1 MNDNNI
7 ITHRYIE
14 FRYIILGTNGNFLEK
29 IETPVHYIQ
38 GTDNDVFPTIEKAL
52 NGCVMG
58 DRVRVAMTAEESYG
72 QSLKELIHIDNINN
86 VPPQYRK
93 VGAQVEFQSNQGDK
107 REFQVTKI
115 KNGKV
120 TLDGNHPLAGKDLTF
135 LIEVTSARDATD
147 DEIKQGHGIDPST
160 IMH

>member
-7 ITHRYIE
+7 TMHKYVE
-14 FRYIILGTNGNFLEK
+14 FRYTISGTDGNVLDQ

-52 NGCVMG
+52 NGCVAG
-58 DRVRVAMTAEESYG
+58 DRVQGAMTAEESYG
-72 QSLKELIHIDNINN
+72 QSLQELVHTDNINN

-93 VGAQVEFQSNQGDK
+93 VGAQVEFQSDQGDK
-107 REFQVTKI
+107 RDFRVTKI

-135 LIEVTSARDATD
+135 LIEVTSVRDATD
-147 DEIKQGHGIDPST
+147 DEIKQGHGINPST